1 MDIEAI
7 ANSADLAAQWCAK
20 QSEELQRM
28 RKTTEREE
36 GLVNIPQAAIL
47 LSVSRERIRELM
59 VLGTL
64 SRYEFL
70 GHIYLS
76 FREVTQR
83 REQDVKGGRPKRNII
98 QRIGIGL
105 HAAAHTDIL
114 QAKQGGYAGPYE
126 DKQIADKKA
135 RRRAKKEPK
144 K

>member
-7 ANSADLAAQWCAK
+7 ANSAALAAKWREE

-28 RKTTEREE
+28 RRVTEREE

-47 LSVSRERIRELM
+47 LSVSRERVRELM

-64 SRYEFL
+64 SRHEFL

-83 REQDVKGGRPKRNII
+83 REQDVKGGRPKRNVL

-105 HAAAHTDIL
+105 QAAVHTDIL
-114 QAKQGGYAGPYE
+114 QAKQGGFAGPYE
-126 DKQIADKKA
+126 EKLMADKKA
-135 RRRAKKEPK
+135 RRSAKKGSQK
-144 K
+144 

>member
-1 MDIEAI
+1 
-7 ANSADLAAQWCAK
+7 
-20 QSEELQRM
+20 M
-28 RKTTEREE
+28 RKVTEREQ

-64 SRYEFL
+64 SRFEFL

-83 REQDVKGGRPKRNII
+83 REQDVKGGRPKRSII

-105 HAAAHTDIL
+105 KAAVHTDIL
-114 QAKQGGYAGPYE
+114 QAKQGGFAGPHVE
-126 DKQIADKKA
+126 KQIADKKA
-135 RRRAKKEPK
+135 RRRAKKASAK
-144 K
+144 

>member
-1 MDIEAI
+1 MDIQAI
-7 ANSADLAAQWCAK
+7 ANSADLAAQWCAE
-20 QSEELQRM
+20 QSEQLQRM
-28 RKTTEREE
+28 RKITEREE

-105 HAAAHTDIL
+105 QAAAHTDIL
-114 QAKQGGYAGPYE
+114 QARQGGFSGPYE
-126 DKQIADKKA
+126 EKLAADKKA
-135 RRRAKKEPK
+135 RRRAKKQPK

>member
-59 VLGTL
+59 V
-64 SRYEFL
+64 L

>member
-7 ANSADLAAQWCAK
+7 ANSAELAAQWRAQ

-28 RKTTEREE
+28 RKITEREE

-47 LSVSRERIRELM
+47 LDVSRERIRELM

-76 FREVTQR
+76 FREINAR
-83 REQDVKGGRPKRNII
+83 RAQDVKSGRPKRNII

-114 QAKQGGYAGPYE
+114 QARQGGFSGPYE
-126 DKQIADKKA
+126 EKLVADKKA
-135 RRRAKKEPK
+135 RRRAKKQPK